1 MDKGPN
7 IVIKIKMTG
16 IDLTPAIEEYTR
28 AKINSLQKFF
38 SHFSKESGELLFEVE
53 IGKTTKH
60 HLKGDVYRAEINFNS
75 DSTHMRS
82 EATKDDLYAAIDE
95 AKDEMSRELRRDKR
109 KAIHLL
115 KRGGA
120 VFKKLLNKSR

>member
-1 MDKGPN
+1 MDKVSN
-7 IVIKIKMTG
+7 IVIKIKTTG

-38 SHFSKESGELLFEVE
+38 PHFSKESGELLFEVE

-95 AKDEMSRELRRDKR
+95 VKDEMSRELRRDKR

-115 KRGGA
+115 RRSGGILKNI
-120 VFKKLLNKSR
+120 FRRP